1 MTNRANRL
9 FEDAAEQILHATW
22 EHYPSMAAGLGLHEY
37 DGRLP
42 SVSRTAYSI
51 RLREIERGIEA
62 LERIDDSALSV
73 RNYYDS
79 RILKNALHK
88 ERLEIA
94 ELQWYAKN
102 PMEMLWNI
110 ELSGYISRN
119 YAPLEQRVE
128 SLAQALSSVPKY
140 IDELKTVLNGR
151 LASPVLEASIEAYEG
166 IAAFYDTDLTAAA
179 RDVQDEKLRA
189 RFDAACASASAAVR
203 SFVELLEALRPY
215 ADASFA
221 IGSAKFSALLR
232 YGEMVDL
239 PLYRL
244 LDVGEADLRRNLT
257 AFKRTAAQIDSNRS
271 AAEVI
276 ASVAADHPTA
286 ESLLDETRDM
296 LEDIR
301 QYLIDENIVS
311 VPSEVR
317 CHTVETPAFMR
328 WAFAALDF
336 PGPYEQHATETYYYV
351 TPVETHWSDAEKEQW
366 LTAFNYA
373 TLKAVS
379 IHEAYPGHYVHYLHT
394 RNSSSM
400 ISRVFGAYS
409 FWEGWAHYTEQMM
422 LETGYGGDDPRIAL
436 GQLMEAL
443 LRNCRYICAIRMHT
457 QGMTPD
463 EATQFFMDN
472 AYMEEL
478 PARKEAM
485 RGTFDPMYL
494 NYTLGKLMILKLRND
509 YRQAQ
514 GDAYTLKR
522 FHDAF
527 LSFGAPPVPLVRE
540 MMLGAQGDVL

>member
-9 FEDAAEQILHATW
+9 FEDAAEQILHTTW

-42 SVSRTAYSI
+42 SVSRTAYSM
-51 RLREIERGIEA
+51 RLREIERGLEA

-79 RILKNALHK
+79 RILKDALHK

-110 ELSGYISRN
+110 EMSGYISRN

-128 SLAQALSSVPKY
+128 SLTQALSSVPRY

-179 RDVQDEKLRA
+179 HNVQDDSLRA

-203 SFVELLEALRPY
+203 SFVELLGALRPY

-221 IGSAKFSALLR
+221 IGSAKFSALLK

-244 LDVGEADLRRNLT
+244 LDVGEANLRRNLT
-257 AFKRTAAQIDSNRS
+257 AFKRTAAQIDSNRP

-317 CHTVETPAFMR
+317 CRTVETPAFMR

-394 RNSSSM
+394 RNSNSM

-457 QGMTPD
+457 QGMTTD

-478 PARKEAM
+478 PARKEAL

-494 NYTLGKLMILKLRND
+494 NYTLGKLMILKLRDD